1 MDIGEMVRQGDV
13 ILMRVAT
20 LPKEAR
26 KVGRAG
32 RIVVEHGETT
42 GHAHAILEPNVTL
55 YNVAA
60 DAERVAG
67 QYLEVTG
74 DVAVL
79 VHEEHGAHVLDP
91 GVYQRWYQVESD
103 GEEERRVR
111 D

>member
-1 MDIGEMVRQGDV
+1 MEIGDMVRQGDV
-13 ILMRVAT
+13 VLMRVAA
-20 LPKEAR
+20 LPKGAR
-26 KVGRAG
+26 KVERSG

-42 GHAHAILEPNVTL
+42 GHAHAILDPNVTL
-55 YNVAA
+55 YNVVA

-74 DVAVL
+74 GVAVL
-79 VHEEHGAHVLDP
+79 VHEEHGPHLLEP
-91 GVYQRWYQVESD
+91 GVYQRWYQVEDD